1 MCKPRVDLISL
12 GKGKLSAHCADGRI
26 KARGDKAPP
35 WADRVVRQELCRS
48 WSPFH
53 AHEEPLAAESPRNL
67 RDPLMGVPQRP
78 LVPWALEGPP
88 PAPGPAKPKWLG
100 SNPAET
106 LGK

>member
-1 MCKPRVDLISL
+1 
-12 GKGKLSAHCADGRI
+12 
-26 KARGDKAPP
+26 
-35 WADRVVRQELCRS
+35 
-48 WSPFH
+48 
-53 AHEEPLAAESPRNL
+53 
-67 RDPLMGVPQRP
+67 MGVPQRP